1 MNKVKEKKLDAIKSD
16 ILEIREFVMSNSN
29 NDTKQISNDYNF
41 NDKVDDTITL
51 TKIVNVENNVSN
63 SNVLINIK
71 QDISLIKSTL
81 IEHEQILKEILL
93 KIK

>member
-16 ILEIREFVMSNSN
+16 ILEIREFVMSNNN

-51 TKIVNVENNVSN
+51 TKIVSDENNVSN